1 MKEKKKILLKL
12 LCITLLLN
20 LQILQPAFSDE
31 DSWVVSD
38 IRISGLQRVSAGS
51 VFAEMPI
58 SVGDKVDIRTLQNI
72 AKTLFKTGQFDDIQI
87 GRDANILI
95 ISLVERPSIASINVE
110 GNKAIKTED
119 LLRGLE
125 GAGLSEGQVFKRSV
139 VSNLALEIH
148 RQYISQ
154 GRYGA
159 QVDVKTNPQPR
170 NRVELEIVIEEGEV
184 ATIEGINVVGN
195 KSFSDED
202 LLRDFELSTG
212 GWFSFLS
219 SDNKYSREKL
229 KGDLETLT
237 SYYKD
242 RGYVEFN
249 LSSSQV
255 SITPDKKSVYI
266 TLNIDEGKLYK
277 VDRINLTGDIP
288 VDADLLRSLV
298 LIKEGDIYSQF
309 LITETEELF
318 INILGNEGYSFAEVN
333 GVPDINEETGNV
345 DLTFYVDPQQR
356 TYVRRI
362 IFKGNKRTHDVVLRR
377 EMRQMEGAW
386 ASNALIENSK
396 LRLERLG
403 FFKEV
408 ESESIPVAGIKDQ
421 VDVEFSVE
429 EEVSGSI
436 GGSFGYSSWG
446 LMLGVNYS
454 ENNAFGTGKR
464 VGLGINDSSWRKSY
478 YFDYGD
484 PYFTIDGVSRGYSVF
499 YNESDYGQYNIASY
513 TSDSYGTGIQ
523 FGLPISDIERI
534 GLNLRYENT
543 SIDVGA
549 MSASQILSFT
559 SSEGTDFEAFKTQLV
574 WSRITLNRGIF
585 PTSGQSQS
593 FALELAIPGSS
604 ITYGRATYRHRYYRP
619 IFGGRFILG
628 LRGEIGVLEAYGDTN
643 VPPFYEHFY
652 SGGITSVRGFK
663 ANTLGPRATQSEFIL
678 DAEGNTVLDESGQA
692 IFNPYYG
699 YSRNDE
705 RSIGGA
711 YLIEGGFDFIFRLPF
726 LEDQRSVRTSFF
738 IDTGNV
744 FAQDCGKGGSNENCS
759 ELDVGE
765 LRYSYGL
772 GVTWITQLG
781 PMSLA
786 LATVGNEGP
795 LDRTEGFQFEIGTQ
809 F

>member
-1 MKEKKKILLKL
+1 MSRNYFCIRHL
-12 LCITLLLN
+12 LCCFL
-20 LQILQPAFSDE
+20 ILFFSGEIIKGEDE
-31 DSWVVSD
+31 SWYVSD

-58 SVGDKVDIRTLQNI
+58 SVGDRVSDFELQI
-72 AKTLFKTGQFDDIQI
+72 MAKSLFKTCQFDDIQI
-87 GRDANILI
+87 GKDGNILI
-95 ISLVERPSIASINVE
+95 ISLVERPSISSIEIE
-110 GNKAIKTED
+110 GNKALKTED
-119 LLRGLE
+119 LMKGLK
-125 GAGLSEGQVFKRSV
+125 GAGLSEGQVYKRSV
-139 VSNLALEIH
+139 ISGLALEIQ

-159 QVDVKTNPQPR
+159 LVDVKTDSKPR
-170 NRVELEIVIEEGEV
+170 NRVSLNITIEEGEV
-184 ATIEGINVVGN
+184 ATIEGINIVGN
-195 KSFSDED
+195 TTFTDDEI
-202 LLRDFELSTG
+202 LRDFELSPG

-219 SDNKYSREKL
+219 SDDKYSREKL
-229 KGDLETLT
+229 KGDIETLT
-237 SYYKD
+237 SFYKD
-242 RGYVEFN
+242 RGYVEFD
-249 LSSSQV
+249 LVSSQV
-255 SITPDKKSVYI
+255 TITPDKQSVFI
-266 TLNIDEGKLYK
+266 TLNIKEGLAYE
-277 VDRINLTGDIP
+277 VDDISLTGDIP
-288 VDADLLRSLV
+288 IDEELLRSLV
-298 LIKEGDIYSQF
+298 LIKEGDIFSQF
-309 LITETEELF
+309 LITETEEIF
-318 INILGNEGYSFAEVN
+318 TNILGNEGFSFAEVN
-333 GVPDINEETGNV
+333 GVSDVNPETGKV

-356 TYVRRI
+356 TYIRRI
-362 IFKGNKRTHDVVLRR
+362 VFKGNKRTHDVVLRR
-377 EMRQMEGAW
+377 EMRQMEGSW

-408 ESESIPVAGIKDQ
+408 DYETLPVAGLNDQ
-421 VDVEFSVE
+421 VDVEFTVE

-446 LMLGVNYS
+446 LMLGLNYS

-464 VGLGINDSSWRKSY
+464 VGIGINDSTWRKSY
-478 YFDYGD
+478 YFDYGE
-484 PYFTIDGVSRGYSVF
+484 PYFTVDGISRGYSIF

-513 TSDSYGTGIQ
+513 TSDAYGGGIQ

-559 SSEGTDFEAFKTQLV
+559 SSEGTEFEALKTQIV

-585 PTSGQSQS
+585 PTAGQSQS
-593 FALELAIPGSS
+593 LAFEIAVPGSS

-619 IFGGRFILG
+619 IFGGKFILG
-628 LRGEIGVLEAYGDTN
+628 LRGEIGVLEAYGDTK

-652 SGGITSVRGFK
+652 SGGITSVRGFR
-663 ANTLGPRATQSEFIL
+663 ANTLGPRAIQSEFLL
-678 DAEGNTVLDESGQA
+678 DAQGNNVLDENGQP
-692 IFNPYYG
+692 IYNPYYG
-699 YSRNDE
+699 LGRDDE

-744 FAQDCGKGGSNENCS
+744 FSQDCGDKEKNINCS
-759 ELDVGE
+759 ELDLGE

>member
-1 MKEKKKILLKL
+1 MIKISSLTKPIFFIILCLSLFGEVLK
-12 LCITLLLN
+12 T
-20 LQILQPAFSDE
+20 D

-58 SVGDKVDIRTLQNI
+58 AIGDTVDTYSLQTV
-72 AKTLFKTGQFDDIQI
+72 AKTIFKTGQFDDIQI
-87 GRDANILI
+87 GRDGNILI
-95 ISLVERPSIASINVE
+95 ISLVERPSISAIDID
-110 GNKAIKTED
+110 GNKALKTED
-119 LLRGLE
+119 LMKGLK

-139 VSNLALEIH
+139 LSGLALEIQ

-159 QVDVKTNPQPR
+159 LVDVKANPKPR
-170 NRVELEIVIEEGEV
+170 NRVELDIEIEEGEV

-195 KSFSDED
+195 TTFTDDE
-202 LLRDFELSTG
+202 LLRDFELSVG

-229 KGDLETLT
+229 KGDIETLT
-237 SYYKD
+237 SHYKD
-242 RGYVEFN
+242 RGYVEFV

-266 TLNIDEGKLYK
+266 TLNIDEGLPYK
-277 VDRINLTGDIP
+277 IDKISLTGDLPI
-288 VDADLLRSLV
+288 DAEILRPLV
-298 LIKEGDIYSQF
+298 LFKEGDTYSQF
-309 LITETEELF
+309 LITETEEIF
-318 INILGNEGYSFAEVN
+318 TNILGNEGYSFAEVK
-333 GVPDINEETGNV
+333 GVPDLNEETGGV
-345 DLTFYVDPQQR
+345 ELTFYIDPQQR

-377 EMRQMEGAW
+377 EMRQMEGSW
-386 ASNALIENSK
+386 ASNLLIENSK

-408 ESESIPVAGIKDQ
+408 ESETVPVAGVNDQ
-421 VDVEFSVE
+421 IDVEFTVE

-446 LMLGVNYS
+446 LMLGLNYS

-464 VGLGINDSSWRKSY
+464 VNLGINDSNWRKSY

-484 PYFTIDGVSRGYSVF
+484 PYYNIDGVSRGYSIF
-499 YNESDYGQYNIASY
+499 FNESDYGQYNIAAY
-513 TSDSYGTGIQ
+513 TSDSYGTGVQ

-534 GLNLRYENT
+534 GLNLRYEST
-543 SIDVGA
+543 SLDVGS

-559 SSEGTDFEAFKTQLV
+559 SSEGTEFEALKSQII
-574 WSRITLNRGIF
+574 WSRVTLNRGIF
-585 PTSGQSQS
+585 PTAGTSQS
-593 FALELAIPGSS
+593 VGFELAVPGSS
-604 ITYGRATYRHRYYRP
+604 ITYARATYRTRYYRP
-619 IFGGRFILG
+619 IFGGKFIIG
-628 LRGEIGVLEAYGDTN
+628 LRGEIGALEPYGDTK
-643 VPPFYEHFY
+643 VAPFYEHFY

-678 DAEGNTVLDESGQA
+678 DAEGNPVLDESGQQ
-692 IFNPYYG
+692 IYNPYFG
-699 YSRNDE
+699 YSRNDD

-711 YLIEGGFDFIFRLPF
+711 YLLEGGFDFIFRLPF

-744 FAQDCGKGGSNENCS
+744 FAQDCGEVDNINCS
-759 ELDVGE
+759 EFDLGQ

-772 GVTWITQLG
+772 GITWITQLG

>member
-1 MKEKKKILLKL
+1 MFRNKSFLSYFFSLFFL
-12 LCITLLLN
+12 VNLN
-20 LQILQPAFSDE
+20 IQSLYSEEEA
-31 DSWVVSD
+31 WVVSD
-38 IRISGLQRVSAGS
+38 IRLSGLQRVSAGS

-58 SVGDKVDIRTLQNI
+58 TIGDEIDVYDLQI
-72 AKTLFKTGQFDDIQI
+72 VAKTLFKTGQFDDVQI
-87 GRDANILI
+87 GRDGNILI
-95 ISLVERPSIASINVE
+95 VSLVERPSISSIEIE
-110 GNKAIKTED
+110 GNKALKTED
-119 LLRGLE
+119 LMKGLE

-139 VSNLALEIH
+139 VSGLALEIQ

-159 QVDVKTNPQPR
+159 LVDVKTESKPR
-170 NRVELEIVIEEGEV
+170 NRVALEISVEEGEV

-195 KSFSDED
+195 KAFSDEE

-212 GWFSFLS
+212 GWFSFLN

-229 KGDLETLT
+229 KGDIESLT

-255 SITPDKKSVYI
+255 TITPDKKSVFI
-266 TLNIDEGKLYK
+266 TLNIKEGEPFK
-277 VDRINLTGDIP
+277 VEKISLTGDIP
-288 VDADLLRSLV
+288 LDEELLISLV
-298 LIKEGDIYSQF
+298 LIREGDTYSQF

-318 INILGNEGYSFAEVN
+318 TKILGNEGYSFAEVD
-333 GVPDINEETGNV
+333 GVPDVNRETGKV
-345 DLTFYVDPQQR
+345 DLTFYIDPQQR

-362 IFKGNKRTHDVVLRR
+362 NFKGNRRTHDVVLRR

-386 ASNALIENSK
+386 ASNVLIENSK

-408 ESESIPVAGIKDQ
+408 ESETIPVPGVNDQ
-421 VDVEFSVE
+421 IDVDFTVE

-446 LMLGVNYS
+446 LMLGLNYS

-464 VGLGINDSSWRKSY
+464 VSIGINDSTWRKSY

-484 PYFTIDGVSRGYSVF
+484 PYYSIDGVSRGYNFS

-513 TSDSYGTGIQ
+513 TSDAYGGGIQ

-543 SIDVGA
+543 SIDVGT
-549 MSASQILSFT
+549 MSASQILDFT
-559 SSEGTDFEAFKTQLV
+559 SSEGTEFDAFKTQVV
-574 WSRITLNRGIF
+574 WSKVTLNRGIF
-585 PTSGQSQS
+585 PTAGQSQS
-593 FALELAIPGSS
+593 FAFELAVPGSS
-604 ITYGRATYRHRYYRP
+604 ITYGRATYRQRYYRP
-619 IFGGRFILG
+619 IFSGKFILG

-652 SGGITSVRGFK
+652 AGGITSVRGFR
-663 ANTLGPRATQSEFIL
+663 ANTLGPRATQSEYIL
-678 DAEGNTVLDESGQA
+678 DADGNPVLDDNGQMML
-692 IFNPYYG
+692 NPYYG
-699 YSRNDE
+699 YGRNDE

-711 YLIEGGFDFIFRLPF
+711 YLVEGGFDFIFRLPF

-738 IDTGNV
+738 IDAGNV
-744 FAQDCGKGGSNENCS
+744 FAQDCGDEEININCS
-759 ELDVGE
+759 ELDLKE
-765 LRYSYGL
+765 LRYSFGL

-786 LATVGNEGP
+786 IATVGNQGP

>member
-1 MKEKKKILLKL
+1 MFRNKSFLSYF
-12 LCITLLLN
+12 
-20 LQILQPAFSDE
+20 FSLFFLVNINIQSLYSE
-31 DSWVVSD
+31 EEAWVVSD
-38 IRISGLQRVSAGS
+38 IRLSGLQRVSAGS

-58 SVGDKVDIRTLQNI
+58 TIGDEIDVYDLQI
-72 AKTLFKTGQFDDIQI
+72 VAKTLFKTGQFDDVQI
-87 GRDANILI
+87 GRDGNILI
-95 ISLVERPSIASINVE
+95 ISLVERPSISSIE
-110 GNKAIKTED
+110 IDGNKALKTED
-119 LLRGLE
+119 LMKGLE

-139 VSNLALEIH
+139 LSGLALEIQ

-159 QVDVKTNPQPR
+159 LVDVKTESKPR
-170 NRVELEIVIEEGEV
+170 NRVALEISVEEGEV

-195 KSFSDED
+195 KAFSDEE

-212 GWFSFLS
+212 GWFSFLN

-229 KGDLETLT
+229 KGDIESLT

-255 SITPDKKSVYI
+255 TITPDKKSVFI
-266 TLNIDEGKLYK
+266 TLNIKEGEPFK
-277 VDRINLTGDIP
+277 VEKISLTGDIP
-288 VDADLLRSLV
+288 LDEELLISLV
-298 LIKEGDIYSQF
+298 LIREGDTYSQF

-318 INILGNEGYSFAEVN
+318 TKILGNEGYSFAEVN
-333 GVPDINEETGNV
+333 GVPDVNRETGKV
-345 DLTFYVDPQQR
+345 DLTFYIDPQQR

-362 IFKGNKRTHDVVLRR
+362 NFKGNRRTHDVVLRR

-386 ASNALIENSK
+386 ASNVLIENSK

-408 ESESIPVAGIKDQ
+408 ESETIPVPGINDQ
-421 VDVEFSVE
+421 IDVDFTVE

-446 LMLGVNYS
+446 LMLGLNYS

-464 VGLGINDSSWRKSY
+464 VSIGINDSTWRKSY

-484 PYFTIDGVSRGYSVF
+484 PYYSIDGVSRGYNFS

-513 TSDSYGTGIQ
+513 TSDAYGGGIQ

-543 SIDVGA
+543 SIDVGTV
-549 MSASQILSFT
+549 SASQILDFT
-559 SSEGTDFEAFKTQLV
+559 SSEGTEFEAFKTQVV
-574 WSRITLNRGIF
+574 WSRVTLNRGIF
-585 PTSGQSQS
+585 PTAGQSQS
-593 FALELAIPGSS
+593 FAFELAVPGSS
-604 ITYGRATYRHRYYRP
+604 ITYGRATYRQRYYRP
-619 IFGGRFILG
+619 IFSGKFILG

-652 SGGITSVRGFK
+652 AGGITSVRGFR
-663 ANTLGPRATQSEFIL
+663 ANTLGPRATQSEYIL
-678 DAEGNTVLDESGQA
+678 DADGTPVLDDNGQM
-692 IFNPYYG
+692 ILNPYYG
-699 YSRNDE
+699 YGRNDE

-711 YLIEGGFDFIFRLPF
+711 YLVEGGFDFIFRLPF

-738 IDTGNV
+738 IDAGNV
-744 FAQDCGKGGSNENCS
+744 FAQDCGDEEININCS
-759 ELDVGE
+759 ELDLKE
-765 LRYSYGL
+765 LRYSFGL

-786 LATVGNEGP
+786 IATVGNQGP

>member
-1 MKEKKKILLKL
+1 MIKSKFFTNPIS
-12 LCITLLLN
+12 LLLLIFFISIESAMCEEN
-20 LQILQPAFSDE
+20 P
-31 DSWVVSD
+31 WVVSD
-38 IRISGLQRVSAGS
+38 IRLSGLQRVSAGS

-58 SVGDKVDIRTLQNI
+58 AVGDSVDTYDLQII

-87 GRDANILI
+87 GRDGNILI
-95 ISLVERPSIASINVE
+95 ISLVERPSIASIEIV
-110 GNKAIKTED
+110 GNKALKTED
-119 LLRGLE
+119 LMEGLK

-139 VSNLALEIH
+139 LSSLAIEIQ

-159 QVDVKTNPQPR
+159 LVDVKTNTKPR
-170 NRVELEIVIEEGEV
+170 NRVDLEIEIEEGEV
-184 ATIEGINVVGN
+184 ATIEGINLVGN
-195 KSFSDED
+195 KIFNDEI
-202 LLRDFELSTG
+202 LLKDFELSTG

-229 KGDLETLT
+229 KGDIETLT

-249 LSSSQV
+249 LSNSLV
-255 SITPDKKSVYI
+255 SITPDKKAGFI
-266 TLNIDEGKLYK
+266 TLSINEGVPYEVEK
-277 VDRINLTGDIP
+277 ISLTGDIP
-288 VDADLLRSLV
+288 VDEELLRSLI
-298 LIKEGDIYSQF
+298 LIQEGDIYSQF

-318 INILGNEGYSFAEVN
+318 TNILGNEGYSFAEVK
-333 GVPDINEETGNV
+333 GVPDINSETGKV
-345 DLTFYVDPQQR
+345 DLTFYFDPQQR
-356 TYVRRI
+356 TYVKRI
-362 IFKGNKRTHDVVLRR
+362 IFKGNNRTHDVVLRR
-377 EMRQMEGAW
+377 ELRQMEGAW

-408 ESESIPVAGIKDQ
+408 ESETVPLAGVSDQ
-421 VDVEFSVE
+421 INLEFTVE

-446 LMLGVNYS
+446 LMLGLNYS

-464 VGLGINDSSWRKSY
+464 VGIGINDSAWRKSY

-484 PYFTIDGVSRGYSVF
+484 PYYTIDGVSRGYSLF

-513 TSDSYGTGIQ
+513 TSDSYGAGIQ

-534 GLNLRYENT
+534 GLNLRYEST

-549 MSASQILSFT
+549 MSAAQVLSFT
-559 SSEGTDFEAFKTQLV
+559 SSEGTEFEALKSQVV
-574 WSRITLNRGIF
+574 WSRVTLNRGIF
-585 PTSGQSQS
+585 PTAGQSQS
-593 FALELAIPGSS
+593 FAIELAIPGSS

-628 LRGEIGVLEAYGDTN
+628 LRGEIGALEAYGDTK
-643 VPPFYEHFY
+643 VPPFFEHFY
-652 SGGITSVRGFK
+652 SGGITSVRGFR
-663 ANTLGPRATQSEFIL
+663 ANTLGPRATQSEYIL
-678 DAEGNTVLDESGQA
+678 DAEGNPMLDSEGQLV
-692 IFNPYYG
+692 FNPYYG
-699 YSRNDE
+699 FGRDDE
-705 RSIGGA
+705 RSIGGV
-711 YLIEGGFDFIFRLPF
+711 YLIEGGFDFIFSLPF

-744 FAQDCGKGGSNENCS
+744 FAQDCGSVGSNNNCS
-759 ELDVGE
+759 ELDVKE

-786 LATVGNEGP
+786 LATTGNEGP
-795 LDRTEGFQFEIGTQ
+795 YDRTEGFQFEIGTQ

>member
-1 MKEKKKILLKL
+1 MFRNKSLLSYF
-12 LCITLLLN
+12 
-20 LQILQPAFSDE
+20 FSLFFLVNINIQSLYGAE
-31 DSWVVSD
+31 EAWVVSD
-38 IRISGLQRVSAGS
+38 IRLSGLQRVSAGS

-58 SVGDKVDIRTLQNI
+58 TIGDAIDVYDLQI
-72 AKTLFKTGQFDDIQI
+72 VAKTLFKTGQFDDVQI
-87 GRDANILI
+87 GRDGNILI
-95 ISLVERPSIASINVE
+95 ISLVERPSISSIEIE
-110 GNKAIKTED
+110 GNKALKTED
-119 LLRGLE
+119 LMKGLE

-139 VSNLALEIH
+139 VSGLALEIQ

-159 QVDVKTNPQPR
+159 LVDVKTESKPR
-170 NRVELEIVIEEGEV
+170 NRVDLEISIEEGEV

-195 KSFSDED
+195 KAFSDEE

-212 GWFSFLS
+212 GWFSFLN

-229 KGDLETLT
+229 KGDIESLT
-237 SYYKD
+237 SYYQD

-255 SITPDKKSVYI
+255 TITPDKKSVFI
-266 TLNIDEGKLYK
+266 TLNIKEGEPFK
-277 VDRINLTGDIP
+277 VEKISLTGDIP
-288 VDADLLRSLV
+288 LDEELLSSLV
-298 LIKEGDIYSQF
+298 LIREGDTYSQF

-318 INILGNEGYSFAEVN
+318 TKILGNEGYSFAEVN
-333 GVPDINEETGNV
+333 GVPDVNRETGKV
-345 DLTFYVDPQQR
+345 DLTFYIDPQQR

-362 IFKGNKRTHDVVLRR
+362 NFKGNKRTHDVVLRR

-408 ESESIPVAGIKDQ
+408 ESETIPVPGVNDQ
-421 VDVEFSVE
+421 IDVDFTVE

-446 LMLGVNYS
+446 LMLGLNYS

-464 VGLGINDSSWRKSY
+464 VSVGINDSTWRKSY

-484 PYFTIDGVSRGYSVF
+484 PYYSIDGVSRGYNFS

-513 TSDSYGTGIQ
+513 TSDAYGGGIQ

-543 SIDVGA
+543 SIDVGT
-549 MSASQILSFT
+549 MSASQILDFT
-559 SSEGTDFEAFKTQLV
+559 SSEGTEFEAFKTQVV
-574 WSRITLNRGIF
+574 WSRVTLNRGIF
-585 PTSGQSQS
+585 PTAGQSQS
-593 FALELAIPGSS
+593 FAFELAVPGSS
-604 ITYGRATYRHRYYRP
+604 ITYGRATYRQRYYRP
-619 IFGGRFILG
+619 IFSGKFILG

-652 SGGITSVRGFK
+652 AGGITSVRGFR
-663 ANTLGPRATQSEFIL
+663 ANTLGPRATQSEYIL
-678 DAEGNTVLDESGQA
+678 DADGNPVLDDNGQMML
-692 IFNPYYG
+692 NPYYG
-699 YSRNDE
+699 YGRNDE

-711 YLIEGGFDFIFRLPF
+711 YLVEGGFDFIFRLPF

-738 IDTGNV
+738 IDAGNV
-744 FAQDCGKGGSNENCS
+744 FAQDCGDEEININCS
-759 ELDVGE
+759 ELDFKE
-765 LRYSYGL
+765 LRYSFGL

-786 LATVGNEGP
+786 IATVGNQGP

>member
-1 MKEKKKILLKL
+1 MI
-12 LCITLLLN
+12 
-20 LQILQPAFSDE
+20 
-31 DSWVVSD
+31 V
-38 IRISGLQRVSAGS
+38 
-51 VFAEMPI
+51 
-58 SVGDKVDIRTLQNI
+58 
-72 AKTLFKTGQFDDIQI
+72 
-87 GRDANILI
+87 
-95 ISLVERPSIASINVE
+95 SLVERPSISSIEIE
-110 GNKAIKTED
+110 GNKALKTED
-119 LLRGLE
+119 LMKGLE

-139 VSNLALEIH
+139 VSGLALEIQ

-159 QVDVKTNPQPR
+159 LVDVKTESKPR
-170 NRVELEIVIEEGEV
+170 NRIALEISIEEGEV

-195 KSFSDED
+195 KAFSDEE

-212 GWFSFLS
+212 GWFSFLN

-229 KGDLETLT
+229 KGDIESLT
-237 SYYKD
+237 SYYQD

-255 SITPDKKSVYI
+255 TITPDKKSVFI
-266 TLNIDEGKLYK
+266 TLNIKEGEPFK
-277 VDRINLTGDIP
+277 VEKISLTGDIP
-288 VDADLLRSLV
+288 LDEELLSSLV
-298 LIKEGDIYSQF
+298 LIREGDTYSQF

-318 INILGNEGYSFAEVN
+318 TKILGNEGYSFAEVN
-333 GVPDINEETGNV
+333 GVPDVNRETGKV
-345 DLTFYVDPQQR
+345 DLTFYIDPQQR

-362 IFKGNKRTHDVVLRR
+362 NFKGNKRTHDVVLRR

-408 ESESIPVAGIKDQ
+408 ESETIPVPGVNDQ
-421 VDVEFSVE
+421 IDVDFTVE

-446 LMLGVNYS
+446 LMLGLNYS

-464 VGLGINDSSWRKSY
+464 VSVGINDSTWRKSY

-484 PYFTIDGVSRGYSVF
+484 PYYSIDGVSRGYNFS

-513 TSDSYGTGIQ
+513 TSDAYGGGIQ

-543 SIDVGA
+543 SIDVGT
-549 MSASQILSFT
+549 MSASQILDFT
-559 SSEGTDFEAFKTQLV
+559 SSEGTEFEAFKTQVV
-574 WSRITLNRGIF
+574 WSRVTLNRGIF
-585 PTSGQSQS
+585 PTAGQSQS
-593 FALELAIPGSS
+593 FAFELAVPGSS
-604 ITYGRATYRHRYYRP
+604 ITYGRATYRQRYYRP
-619 IFGGRFILG
+619 IFNGKFILG

-652 SGGITSVRGFK
+652 AGGITSVRGFR
-663 ANTLGPRATQSEFIL
+663 ANTLGPRATQSEYIL
-678 DAEGNTVLDESGQA
+678 DADGNPVLDDNGQM
-692 IFNPYYG
+692 ILNPYYG
-699 YSRNDE
+699 YGRNDE

-711 YLIEGGFDFIFRLPF
+711 YLVEGGFDFIFRLPF

-738 IDTGNV
+738 IDAGNV
-744 FAQDCGKGGSNENCS
+744 FAQDCGDEEININCS
-759 ELDVGE
+759 ELDLKE
-765 LRYSYGL
+765 LRYSFGL

-786 LATVGNEGP
+786 IATVGNQGP

>member
-1 MKEKKKILLKL
+1 MFRNKSLLSYFCSLFILVIINIQSLYS
-12 LCITLLLN
+12 
-20 LQILQPAFSDE
+20 AE
-31 DSWVVSD
+31 ESWVVND
-38 IRISGLQRVSAGS
+38 IRLSGLQRVSAGS

-58 SVGDKVDIRTLQNI
+58 TIGDDIDVYDLQI
-72 AKTLFKTGQFDDIQI
+72 VAKTLFKTGQFDDVQI
-87 GRDANILI
+87 GRDGNILI
-95 ISLVERPSIASINVE
+95 VSLVERPSISSIEIE
-110 GNKAIKTED
+110 GNKALKTED
-119 LLRGLE
+119 LMKGLE
-125 GAGLSEGQVFKRSV
+125 GAGLSQGQVFKRSV
-139 VSNLALEIH
+139 VSGLALEIQ

-159 QVDVKTNPQPR
+159 LVDVKTESKPR
-170 NRVELEIVIEEGEV
+170 NRVDLEISIEEGEV

-195 KSFSDED
+195 KTFSDEE

-212 GWFSFLS
+212 GWFSFLN

-229 KGDLETLT
+229 KGDIESLT

-255 SITPDKKSVYI
+255 TITPDKKSVFI
-266 TLNIDEGKLYK
+266 TLNIKEGEPFKIEK
-277 VDRINLTGDIP
+277 ISLTGDIP
-288 VDADLLRSLV
+288 LDEELLTSLV
-298 LIKEGDIYSQF
+298 LIREGDTYSQF

-318 INILGNEGYSFAEVN
+318 TKILGNEGYSFAEVN
-333 GVPDINEETGNV
+333 GVPDVNRETGKV
-345 DLTFYVDPQQR
+345 DLTFYIDPQQR

-362 IFKGNKRTHDVVLRR
+362 NFKGNKRTHDVVLRR

-408 ESESIPVAGIKDQ
+408 ESETIPVPGVNDQ
-421 VDVEFSVE
+421 IDVDFTIE

-446 LMLGVNYS
+446 LMLGLNYS

-464 VGLGINDSSWRKSY
+464 VSVGINDSTWRKSY

-484 PYFTIDGVSRGYSVF
+484 PYYSIDGVSRGYNFS

-513 TSDSYGTGIQ
+513 TSDAYGGGIQ

-543 SIDVGA
+543 SIDVGT
-549 MSASQILSFT
+549 MSASQILDFT
-559 SSEGTDFEAFKTQLV
+559 SSEGTEFEAFKTQVV
-574 WSRITLNRGIF
+574 WSRVTLNRGIF
-585 PTSGQSQS
+585 PTAGQSQS
-593 FALELAIPGSS
+593 FAFELAVPGSS
-604 ITYGRATYRHRYYRP
+604 ITYGRATYRQRYYRP
-619 IFGGRFILG
+619 IFSGKFILG

-652 SGGITSVRGFK
+652 AGGITSVRGFR
-663 ANTLGPRATQSEFIL
+663 ANTLGPRATQSEYIL
-678 DAEGNTVLDESGQA
+678 DADGNPVLDDNGQM
-692 IFNPYYG
+692 ILNPYYG
-699 YSRNDE
+699 YGRNDE

-711 YLIEGGFDFIFRLPF
+711 YLVEGGFDFIFRLPF

-738 IDTGNV
+738 IDAGNV
-744 FAQDCGKGGSNENCS
+744 FAQDCGDKEININCS
-759 ELDVGE
+759 ELDLKE
-765 LRYSYGL
+765 LRYSFGL

-786 LATVGNEGP
+786 IATVGNQGP

>member
-1 MKEKKKILLKL
+1 MFRSKVLTSCLFL
-12 LCITLLLN
+12 SLLLV
-20 LQILQPAFSDE
+20 ISFERVYSE
-31 DSWVVSD
+31 VDSWVISD

-58 SVGDKVDIRTLQNI
+58 SVGDKVDTFDLQNV
-72 AKTLFKTGQFDDIQI
+72 AKSLFKTGQFDDIEI
-87 GRDANILI
+87 GRDGNILI
-95 ISLVERPSIASINVE
+95 IVLAERPSISSIEIE
-110 GNKAIKTED
+110 GNKALKTED
-119 LLRGLE
+119 LLKGLK

-139 VSNLALEIH
+139 LSGLALEIQ

-159 QVDVKTNPQPR
+159 LVDVKTSPKPR
-170 NRVELEIVIEEGEV
+170 NRVALDIEIEEGEV
-184 ATIEGINVVGN
+184 ATIESINVVGN
-195 KSFSDED
+195 KTFIDEEI
-202 LLRDFELSTG
+202 LRDFELSTG

-237 SYYKD
+237 SFYKD

-249 LSSSQV
+249 LESSLVTIS
-255 SITPDKKSVYI
+255 SDKKSVFI
-266 TLNIDEGKLYK
+266 TLNIIEGHPYEVNEISL
-277 VDRINLTGDIP
+277 IGDIP
-288 VDADLLRSLV
+288 VDEELLRSLI
-298 LIKEGDIYSQF
+298 LIKEGDVYSQF

-318 INILGNEGYSFAEVN
+318 TNILGNEGYSFAEVK
-333 GVPDINEETGNV
+333 GVPDINPRTGKV
-345 DLTFYVDPQQR
+345 DLTFYVDPQLR

-362 IFKGNKRTHDVVLRR
+362 VFKGNKRTHDVVLRR

-408 ESESIPVAGIKDQ
+408 ESETIPVAGVNDQ

-446 LMLGVNYS
+446 LMLGLNYS

-464 VGLGINDSSWRKSY
+464 VGIGINDSTWRKSY

-484 PYFTIDGVSRGYSVF
+484 PYFSIDGVSRGYSVF

-513 TSDSYGTGIQ
+513 TSDSYGSGIQ
-523 FGLPISDIERI
+523 FGLPISDIERM
-534 GLNLRYENT
+534 GVNLRYENT

-549 MSASQILSFT
+549 MSASQIVSFT
-559 SSEGTDFEAFKTQLV
+559 SSEGTSFEAFKTQAV

-585 PTSGQSQS
+585 PTAGHSQS
-593 FALELAIPGSS
+593 FSIELAVPGSS
-604 ITYGRATYRHRYYRP
+604 ITYARAVYRNRYYKP
-619 IFGGRFILG
+619 IFGGKFILG
-628 LRGEIGVLEAYGDTN
+628 LRGEIGALEAYGDTK

-652 SGGITSVRGFK
+652 AGGITSVRGFK
-663 ANTLGPRATQSEFIL
+663 ANTLGPRATQSEYIL
-678 DAEGNTVLDESGQA
+678 DADGNQVLDESGQA
-692 IFNPYYG
+692 IFNPYFGYG
-699 YSRNDE
+699 RDDE

-711 YLIEGGFDFIFRLPF
+711 YLVEGGFDLIFRLPF

-744 FAQDCGKGGSNENCS
+744 FAQDCGNEESNINCS
-759 ELDVGE
+759 ELDLSE

>member
-1 MKEKKKILLKL
+1 MIKIRSLTKPIVFVFLSVLFFGEALK
-12 LCITLLLN
+12 
-20 LQILQPAFSDE
+20 SD

-58 SVGDKVDIRTLQNI
+58 AIGDTVDTYSLQAT

-87 GRDANILI
+87 GRDGNILI
-95 ISLVERPSIASINVE
+95 ISLVERPSISAIE
-110 GNKAIKTED
+110 IDGNKALKTED
-119 LLRGLE
+119 LMKGLK

-139 VSNLALEIH
+139 LSGLGLEIQ

-159 QVDVKTNPQPR
+159 LVDVKANPKPR
-170 NRVELEIVIEEGEV
+170 NRVELEIDIEEGEV
-184 ATIEGINVVGN
+184 ATIEGINIVGN
-195 KSFSDED
+195 TTYTDNE
-202 LLRDFELSTG
+202 LLRDFELSVG

-229 KGDLETLT
+229 KGDIETLT

-242 RGYVEFN
+242 RGYVEFA

-255 SITPDKKSVYI
+255 SITSDKKSVYI
-266 TLNIDEGKLYK
+266 TLNIDEGLPYK
-277 VDRINLTGDIP
+277 IDKISLTGDLPIDEEILRP
-288 VDADLLRSLV
+288 LILLR
-298 LIKEGDIYSQF
+298 EGDTYSQF
-309 LITETEELF
+309 LITETEEIF
-318 INILGNEGYSFAEVN
+318 TNILGNEGYSFAEVK
-333 GVPDINEETGNV
+333 GVPDLNEETGGV
-345 DLTFYVDPQQR
+345 ELTFYIDPQQR

-362 IFKGNKRTHDVVLRR
+362 IFKGNQRTHDVVLRR
-377 EMRQMEGAW
+377 EMRQMEGSW
-386 ASNALIENSK
+386 ASNLLIENSK

-403 FFKEV
+403 FFKQV
-408 ESESIPVAGIKDQ
+408 ESETIPVPGVNDQ
-421 VDVEFSVE
+421 IDVEFTVE

-446 LMLGVNYS
+446 LMLGLNYS

-464 VGLGINDSSWRKSY
+464 VNIGINDSNWRKSY

-484 PYFTIDGVSRGYSVF
+484 PYYTIDGVSRGYSIF
-499 YNESDYGQYNIASY
+499 FNESDYGQYNIAAY
-513 TSDSYGTGIQ
+513 TSDSYGAGIQ

-534 GLNLRYENT
+534 GLNLRYEST
-543 SIDVGA
+543 SIDVGS

-559 SSEGTDFEAFKTQLV
+559 ASEGTQFEALKSQIV
-574 WSRITLNRGIF
+574 WSKVTLNRGIF
-585 PTSGQSQS
+585 PTAGTSQS
-593 FALELAIPGSS
+593 VGFELAVPGSS
-604 ITYGRATYRHRYYRP
+604 ITYARATYRTRYYRP
-619 IFGGRFILG
+619 IFGGKFILG
-628 LRGEIGVLEAYGDTN
+628 LRGEIGALEPYGDTQ
-643 VPPFYEHFY
+643 VAPFYEHFY

-678 DAEGNTVLDESGQA
+678 DGEGNPVLDESGQQ
-692 IFNPYYG
+692 IYNPYYG
-699 YSRNDE
+699 YSRNDD

-744 FAQDCGKGGSNENCS
+744 FAQDCGDAGNINCS
-759 ELDVGE
+759 EFDLGE

-772 GVTWITQLG
+772 GITWITQLG

>member
-1 MKEKKKILLKL
+1 MSRNYFCIRHL
-12 LCITLLLN
+12 LCCFL
-20 LQILQPAFSDE
+20 ILFFSGEIIKGEDE
-31 DSWVVSD
+31 SWYVSD

-58 SVGDKVDIRTLQNI
+58 SVGDRVSDFELQI
-72 AKTLFKTGQFDDIQI
+72 MAKSLFKTGQFDDIQI
-87 GRDANILI
+87 GKDGNILI
-95 ISLVERPSIASINVE
+95 ISLVERPSISSIEIE
-110 GNKAIKTED
+110 GNKALKTED
-119 LLRGLE
+119 LMKGLK
-125 GAGLSEGQVFKRSV
+125 GAGLSEGQVYKRSV
-139 VSNLALEIH
+139 ISGLALEIQ

-159 QVDVKTNPQPR
+159 LVDVKTDSKPR
-170 NRVELEIVIEEGEV
+170 NRVSLNITIEEGEV
-184 ATIEGINVVGN
+184 ATIEGINIVGN
-195 KSFSDED
+195 TTFTDDEI
-202 LLRDFELSTG
+202 LRDFELSPG

-219 SDNKYSREKL
+219 SDDKYSREKL
-229 KGDLETLT
+229 KGDIETLT
-237 SYYKD
+237 SFYKD
-242 RGYVEFN
+242 RGYVEFD
-249 LSSSQV
+249 LVSSQV
-255 SITPDKKSVYI
+255 TITPDKQSVFI
-266 TLNIDEGKLYK
+266 TLNIKEGLAYE
-277 VDRINLTGDIP
+277 VDDISLTGDIP
-288 VDADLLRSLV
+288 IDEELLRSLV
-298 LIKEGDIYSQF
+298 LIKEGDIFSQF
-309 LITETEELF
+309 LITETEEIF
-318 INILGNEGYSFAEVN
+318 TNILGNEGFSFAEVN
-333 GVPDINEETGNV
+333 GVSDVNPETGKV

-356 TYVRRI
+356 TYIRRI
-362 IFKGNKRTHDVVLRR
+362 VFKGNKRTHDVVLRR
-377 EMRQMEGAW
+377 EMRQMEGSW

-408 ESESIPVAGIKDQ
+408 DYETLPVAGLNDQ
-421 VDVEFSVE
+421 VDVEFTVE

-446 LMLGVNYS
+446 LMLGLNYS

-464 VGLGINDSSWRKSY
+464 VGIGINDSTWRKSY
-478 YFDYGD
+478 YFDYGE
-484 PYFTIDGVSRGYSVF
+484 PYFTVDGISRGYSIF

-513 TSDSYGTGIQ
+513 TSDAYGGGIQ

-559 SSEGTDFEAFKTQLV
+559 SSEGTEFEALKTQIV

-585 PTSGQSQS
+585 PTAGQSQS
-593 FALELAIPGSS
+593 LAFEIAVPGSS

-619 IFGGRFILG
+619 IFGGKFILG
-628 LRGEIGVLEAYGDTN
+628 LRGEIGVLEAYGDTK

-652 SGGITSVRGFK
+652 SGGITSVRGFR
-663 ANTLGPRATQSEFIL
+663 ANTLGPRAIQSEFLL
-678 DAEGNTVLDESGQA
+678 DAQGNNVLDENGQP
-692 IFNPYYG
+692 IYNPYYG
-699 YSRNDE
+699 LGRDDE

-744 FAQDCGKGGSNENCS
+744 FSQDCGDKEKNINCS
-759 ELDVGE
+759 ELDLGE

>member
-1 MKEKKKILLKL
+1 MFRNKSFLSYFFSLFFL
-12 LCITLLLN
+12 VNLN
-20 LQILQPAFSDE
+20 IQSLYSEEEA
-31 DSWVVSD
+31 WVVSD
-38 IRISGLQRVSAGS
+38 IRLSGLQRVSAGS

-58 SVGDKVDIRTLQNI
+58 TIGDEIDVYDLQI
-72 AKTLFKTGQFDDIQI
+72 VAKTLFKTGQFDDVQI
-87 GRDANILI
+87 GRDGNILI
-95 ISLVERPSIASINVE
+95 ISLVERPSISSIE
-110 GNKAIKTED
+110 IDGNKALKTED
-119 LLRGLE
+119 LMKGLE

-139 VSNLALEIH
+139 LSGLALEIQ

-159 QVDVKTNPQPR
+159 LVDVKTESKPR
-170 NRVELEIVIEEGEV
+170 NRVALEISVEEGEV

-195 KSFSDED
+195 KAFSDEE

-212 GWFSFLS
+212 GWFSFLN

-229 KGDLETLT
+229 KGDIESLT

-255 SITPDKKSVYI
+255 TITPDKKSVFI
-266 TLNIDEGKLYK
+266 TLNIKEGEPFK
-277 VDRINLTGDIP
+277 VEKISLTGDIP
-288 VDADLLRSLV
+288 LDEELLISLV
-298 LIKEGDIYSQF
+298 LIREGDTYSQF

-318 INILGNEGYSFAEVN
+318 TKILGNEGYSFAEVD
-333 GVPDINEETGNV
+333 GVPDVNRETGKV
-345 DLTFYVDPQQR
+345 DLTFYIDPQQR

-362 IFKGNKRTHDVVLRR
+362 NFKGNRRTHDVVLRR

-386 ASNALIENSK
+386 ASNVLIENSK

-408 ESESIPVAGIKDQ
+408 ESETIPVPGVNDQ
-421 VDVEFSVE
+421 IDVDFTVE

-446 LMLGVNYS
+446 LMLGLNYS

-464 VGLGINDSSWRKSY
+464 VSIGINDSTWRKSY

-484 PYFTIDGVSRGYSVF
+484 PYYSIDGVSRGYNFS

-513 TSDSYGTGIQ
+513 TSDAYGGGIQ

-543 SIDVGA
+543 SIDVGT
-549 MSASQILSFT
+549 MSASQILDFT
-559 SSEGTDFEAFKTQLV
+559 SSEGTEFDAFKTQVV
-574 WSRITLNRGIF
+574 WSKVTLNRGIF
-585 PTSGQSQS
+585 PTAGQSQS
-593 FALELAIPGSS
+593 FAFELAVPGSS
-604 ITYGRATYRHRYYRP
+604 ITYGRATYRQRYYRP
-619 IFGGRFILG
+619 IFSGKFILG

-652 SGGITSVRGFK
+652 AGGITSVRGFR
-663 ANTLGPRATQSEFIL
+663 ANTLGPRATQSEYIL
-678 DAEGNTVLDESGQA
+678 DADGTPVLDDNGQMML
-692 IFNPYYG
+692 NPYYG
-699 YSRNDE
+699 YGRNDE

-711 YLIEGGFDFIFRLPF
+711 YLVEGGFDFIFRLPF

-738 IDTGNV
+738 IDAGNV
-744 FAQDCGKGGSNENCS
+744 FAQDCGDEEININCS
-759 ELDVGE
+759 ELDLKE
-765 LRYSYGL
+765 LRYSFGL

-786 LATVGNEGP
+786 IATVGNQGP

>member
-1 MKEKKKILLKL
+1 MVKI
-12 LCITLLLN
+12 
-20 LQILQPAFSDE
+20 FSLIKPIFFALFVLVFLIEPIKSEE

-58 SVGDKVDIRTLQNI
+58 AIGDRVDTYVLQVV

-87 GRDANILI
+87 GKDGNILI
-95 ISLVERPSIASINVE
+95 ISLVERPSISAIE
-110 GNKAIKTED
+110 IDGNKALKTED
-119 LLRGLE
+119 LMKGLK

-139 VSNLALEIH
+139 LSGLALEIQ
-148 RQYISQ
+148 RQYTSQ

-159 QVDVKTNPQPR
+159 LVDVKANPKPR
-170 NRVELEIVIEEGEV
+170 NRVELEIEIEEGEV

-195 KSFSDED
+195 TTFTDDE
-202 LLRDFELSTG
+202 LLRDFELSVG
-212 GWFSFLS
+212 GWFSFLN
-219 SDNKYSREKL
+219 SDNKYSRESL

-242 RGYVEFN
+242 RGYVEFD

-266 TLNIDEGKLYK
+266 TLNVNEGLSYK
-277 VDRINLTGDIP
+277 VDKIYLTGDFP
-288 VDADLLRSLV
+288 VEEELLRPLI
-298 LIKEGDIYSQF
+298 LIKEGDTYSQF

-318 INILGNEGYSFAEVN
+318 TNILGNEGYSFAEVT
-333 GVPDINEETGNV
+333 GVPDLNEETGGV
-345 DLTFYVDPQQR
+345 ELTFYIDPQQR

-362 IFKGNKRTHDVVLRR
+362 IFKGNQRTHDVVLRR
-377 EMRQMEGAW
+377 EMRQMEGSW
-386 ASNALIENSK
+386 ASNLLIENSK

-408 ESESIPVAGIKDQ
+408 ESETLPVAGVNDQ
-421 VDVEFSVE
+421 IDVEFSVE

-446 LMLGVNYS
+446 LMLGLNYS
-454 ENNAFGTGKR
+454 ENNAFGTGTR
-464 VGLGINDSSWRKSY
+464 INLGINDSAWRKSY
-478 YFDYGD
+478 FFDYGD
-484 PYFTIDGVSRGYSVF
+484 PYYTMDGVSRGYSVF
-499 YNESDYGQYNIASY
+499 YNESDYGQYNIAAY
-513 TSDSYGTGIQ
+513 TSDSYGVGIQ

-543 SIDVGA
+543 SIDVGS

-559 SSEGTDFEAFKTQLV
+559 ASEGTSFEALKSQLI
-574 WSRITLNRGIF
+574 WSRITLNRGLF
-585 PTSGQSQS
+585 PTAGQSQS
-593 FALELAIPGSS
+593 VGFELTLPGSS
-604 ITYGRATYRHRYYRP
+604 ITYARATYRHRYYRP
-619 IFGGRFILG
+619 IFGGKFILG
-628 LRGEIGVLEAYGDTN
+628 LRGEIGVLEPFGDTK
-643 VPPFYEHFY
+643 VAPFYEHFY
-652 SGGITSVRGFK
+652 AGGITSVRGFK
-663 ANTLGPRATQSEFIL
+663 ANTLGPRATQSQYIL
-678 DAEGNTVLDESGQA
+678 DAEGNPVLDEFGQQ

-699 YSRNDE
+699 FNQNDD

-711 YLIEGGFDFIFRLPF
+711 YLVEGGFDLIFRLPF

-744 FAQDCGKGGSNENCS
+744 FAQDCGDDGNINCS
-759 ELDVGE
+759 EFDVGE

-786 LATVGNEGP
+786 LAATGNAGP

>member
-1 MKEKKKILLKL
+1 MSRNYFCIRHL
-12 LCITLLLN
+12 LCCFL
-20 LQILQPAFSDE
+20 ILFFSGEIIKGEDE
-31 DSWVVSD
+31 SWYVSD

-58 SVGDKVDIRTLQNI
+58 SVGDRVSDFELQI
-72 AKTLFKTGQFDDIQI
+72 MAKSLFKTGQFDDIQI
-87 GRDANILI
+87 GKDGNILI
-95 ISLVERPSIASINVE
+95 ISLVERPSISSIEIE
-110 GNKAIKTED
+110 GNKALKTED
-119 LLRGLE
+119 LMKGLK
-125 GAGLSEGQVFKRSV
+125 GAGLSEGQVYKRSV
-139 VSNLALEIH
+139 ISGLALEIQ

-159 QVDVKTNPQPR
+159 LVDVKTDSKPR
-170 NRVELEIVIEEGEV
+170 NRVSLNITIEEGEV
-184 ATIEGINVVGN
+184 ATIEGINIVGN
-195 KSFSDED
+195 TTFTDDEI
-202 LLRDFELSTG
+202 LRDFELSPG

-219 SDNKYSREKL
+219 SDDKYSREKL
-229 KGDLETLT
+229 KGDIETLT
-237 SYYKD
+237 SFYKD
-242 RGYVEFN
+242 RGYVEFD
-249 LSSSQV
+249 LVSSQV
-255 SITPDKKSVYI
+255 TITPDKQSVFI
-266 TLNIDEGKLYK
+266 TLNIKEGLAYE
-277 VDRINLTGDIP
+277 VDDISLTGDIP
-288 VDADLLRSLV
+288 IDEELLRSLV
-298 LIKEGDIYSQF
+298 LIKEGDIFSQF
-309 LITETEELF
+309 LITETEEIF
-318 INILGNEGYSFAEVN
+318 TNILGNEGFSFAEVN
-333 GVPDINEETGNV
+333 GVSDVNPETGKV

-356 TYVRRI
+356 TYIRRI
-362 IFKGNKRTHDVVLRR
+362 VFKGNKRTHDVVLRR
-377 EMRQMEGAW
+377 EMRQMEGSW

-408 ESESIPVAGIKDQ
+408 DYETLPVAGLNDQ
-421 VDVEFSVE
+421 VDVEFTVE

-446 LMLGVNYS
+446 LMLGLNYS

-464 VGLGINDSSWRKSY
+464 VGIGINDSAWRKSY
-478 YFDYGD
+478 YFDYGE
-484 PYFTIDGVSRGYSVF
+484 PYFTVDGISRGYSIF

-513 TSDSYGTGIQ
+513 TSDAYGGGIQ

-559 SSEGTDFEAFKTQLV
+559 SSEGTEFEALKTQVV

-585 PTSGQSQS
+585 PTAGQSQS
-593 FALELAIPGSS
+593 LAFEIAVPGSS

-619 IFGGRFILG
+619 IFGGKFILG
-628 LRGEIGVLEAYGDTN
+628 LRGEIGVLEAYGDTK

-652 SGGITSVRGFK
+652 SGGLTSVRGFR
-663 ANTLGPRATQSEFIL
+663 ANTLGPRAIQSEFLL
-678 DAEGNTVLDESGQA
+678 DAQGNNVLDENGQP
-692 IFNPYYG
+692 IYNPYYG
-699 YSRNDE
+699 LGRDDE

-744 FAQDCGKGGSNENCS
+744 FSQDCGDKEKNINCS
-759 ELDVGE
+759 ELDLGE

>member
-1 MKEKKKILLKL
+1 MFRNKSLLSYF
-12 LCITLLLN
+12 
-20 LQILQPAFSDE
+20 FSLFFLVNINIQSLYGAE
-31 DSWVVSD
+31 EAWVVSD
-38 IRISGLQRVSAGS
+38 IRLSGLQRVSAGS

-58 SVGDKVDIRTLQNI
+58 TIGDAIDVYDLQI
-72 AKTLFKTGQFDDIQI
+72 VAKTLFKTGQFDDVQI
-87 GRDANILI
+87 GRDGNILI
-95 ISLVERPSIASINVE
+95 ISLVERPSISSIEIE
-110 GNKAIKTED
+110 GNKALKTED
-119 LLRGLE
+119 LMKGLE

-139 VSNLALEIH
+139 VSGLALEIQ

-159 QVDVKTNPQPR
+159 LVDVKTESKPR
-170 NRVELEIVIEEGEV
+170 NRVALEISIEEGEV

-195 KSFSDED
+195 KAFSDEE

-212 GWFSFLS
+212 GWFSFLN

-229 KGDLETLT
+229 KGDIESLT
-237 SYYKD
+237 SYYQD

-255 SITPDKKSVYI
+255 TITPDKKSVFI
-266 TLNIDEGKLYK
+266 TLNIKEGEPFK
-277 VDRINLTGDIP
+277 VEKISLTGDIP
-288 VDADLLRSLV
+288 LDEELLSSLV
-298 LIKEGDIYSQF
+298 LIREGDTYSQF

-318 INILGNEGYSFAEVN
+318 TKILGNEGYSFAEVN
-333 GVPDINEETGNV
+333 GVPDVNRETGKV
-345 DLTFYVDPQQR
+345 DLTFYIDPQQR

-362 IFKGNKRTHDVVLRR
+362 NFKGNKRTHDVVLRR

-408 ESESIPVAGIKDQ
+408 ESETIPVPGVNDQ
-421 VDVEFSVE
+421 IDVDFTVE

-446 LMLGVNYS
+446 LMLGLNYS

-464 VGLGINDSSWRKSY
+464 VSVGINDSTWRKSY

-484 PYFTIDGVSRGYSVF
+484 PYYSIDGVSRGYNFS

-513 TSDSYGTGIQ
+513 TSDAYGGGIQ

-543 SIDVGA
+543 SIDVGT
-549 MSASQILSFT
+549 MSASQILDFT
-559 SSEGTDFEAFKTQLV
+559 SSEGTEFEAFKTQVV
-574 WSRITLNRGIF
+574 WSRVTLNRGIF
-585 PTSGQSQS
+585 PTAGQSQS
-593 FALELAIPGSS
+593 FAFELAVPGSS
-604 ITYGRATYRHRYYRP
+604 ITYGRATYRQRYYRP
-619 IFGGRFILG
+619 IFSGKFILG

-652 SGGITSVRGFK
+652 AGGITSVRGFR
-663 ANTLGPRATQSEFIL
+663 ANTLGPRATQSEYIL
-678 DAEGNTVLDESGQA
+678 DADGNPVLDDNGQMML
-692 IFNPYYG
+692 NPYYG
-699 YSRNDE
+699 YGRNDE

-711 YLIEGGFDFIFRLPF
+711 YLVEGGFDFIFRLPF

-738 IDTGNV
+738 IDAGNV
-744 FAQDCGKGGSNENCS
+744 FAQDCGDEEININCS
-759 ELDVGE
+759 ELDFKE
-765 LRYSYGL
+765 LRYSFGL

-786 LATVGNEGP
+786 IATVGNQGP

>member
-1 MKEKKKILLKL
+1 MFRNKCSFYPLLFLFLLVNVNIHPLHSKED
-12 LCITLLLN
+12 T
-20 LQILQPAFSDE
+20 
-31 DSWVVSD
+31 WVVSD
-38 IRISGLQRVSAGS
+38 IRLSGLQRVSAGS

-58 SVGDKVDIRTLQNI
+58 AVGDEIGTFDLQI
-72 AKTLFKTGQFDDIQI
+72 VAKTLFKTGQFDDVQI
-87 GRDANILI
+87 GRDGNILI
-95 ISLVERPSIASINVE
+95 ISLVERPSISSIEIE
-110 GNKAIKTED
+110 GNKALKTED
-119 LLRGLE
+119 LMKGLE

-139 VSNLALEIH
+139 LSGLALEIQ
-148 RQYISQ
+148 RQYVSQ
-154 GRYGA
+154 GRYA
-159 QVDVKTNPQPR
+159 ALVDVKTEPRPR
-170 NRVELEIVIEEGEV
+170 NRVELNIEIEEGEV

-195 KSFSDED
+195 ETFSDND

-229 KGDLETLT
+229 KGDIESLT

-255 SITPDKKSVYI
+255 TITPDKKSVFI
-266 TLNIDEGKLYK
+266 TLNVKEGKPYK
-277 VDRINLTGDIP
+277 VNKIRLTGDIP
-288 VDADLLRSLV
+288 VDEEILKSLV
-298 LIKEGDIYSQF
+298 LINEGDIYSQF

-318 INILGNEGYSFAEVN
+318 TNILGNEGYSFAEVN
-333 GVPDINEETGNV
+333 GVPDVNPETGEV

-356 TYVRRI
+356 TYVNRI

-386 ASNALIENSK
+386 ASNVLIENSK

-408 ESESIPVAGIKDQ
+408 ESETIPVAGVNDQ
-421 VDVEFSVE
+421 IDVEFTVE

-446 LMLGVNYS
+446 LMLGLNYS

-464 VGLGINDSSWRKSY
+464 VSIGINDSAWRKSY

-484 PYFTIDGVSRGYSVF
+484 PYYSIDGVSRGYSVF
-499 YNESDYGQYNIASY
+499 YNESDYGQYNVASY

-534 GLNLRYENT
+534 GLNLRYEST
-543 SIDVGA
+543 SIDVGM

-559 SSEGTDFEAFKTQLV
+559 ASEGTEFEAIKTQVV

-585 PTSGQSQS
+585 PTAGQSQS
-593 FALELAIPGSS
+593 FAFEIAVPGSS

-619 IFGGRFILG
+619 IFGGKFILS
-628 LRGEIGVLEAYGDTN
+628 LRGEIGALEAYGDTN

-652 SGGITSVRGFK
+652 SGGITSVRGFR
-663 ANTLGPRATQSEFIL
+663 ANTLGPRAMQSQF
-678 DAEGNTVLDESGQA
+678 VLDENGEPLLNENGEPT
-692 IFNPYYG
+692 FNPYYG
-699 YSRNDE
+699 YGRDDE

-711 YLIEGGFDFIFRLPF
+711 YLVEGGFDFIFRLPF

-744 FAQDCGKGGSNENCS
+744 FAQDCGDKEININCS
-759 ELDVGE
+759 ELDLGE

-786 LATVGNEGP
+786 LATVGNQGP

>member
-1 MKEKKKILLKL
+1 MFRNKSFLSYF
-12 LCITLLLN
+12 
-20 LQILQPAFSDE
+20 FSLFFLVNINIQSLYSE
-31 DSWVVSD
+31 EEAWVVSD
-38 IRISGLQRVSAGS
+38 IRLSGLQRVSAGS

-58 SVGDKVDIRTLQNI
+58 TIGDEIDVYDLQI
-72 AKTLFKTGQFDDIQI
+72 VAKTLFKTGQFDDVQI
-87 GRDANILI
+87 GRDGNILI
-95 ISLVERPSIASINVE
+95 ISLVERPSISSIE
-110 GNKAIKTED
+110 IDGNKALKTED
-119 LLRGLE
+119 LMKGLE

-139 VSNLALEIH
+139 LSGLALEIQ

-159 QVDVKTNPQPR
+159 LVDVKTESKPR
-170 NRVELEIVIEEGEV
+170 NRVALEISVEEGEV

-195 KSFSDED
+195 KAFSDEE

-212 GWFSFLS
+212 GWFSFLN

-229 KGDLETLT
+229 KGDIESLT

-255 SITPDKKSVYI
+255 TITPDKKSVFI
-266 TLNIDEGKLYK
+266 TLNIKEGEPFK
-277 VDRINLTGDIP
+277 VEKISLTGDIP
-288 VDADLLRSLV
+288 LDEELLISLV
-298 LIKEGDIYSQF
+298 LIREGDTYSQF

-318 INILGNEGYSFAEVN
+318 TKILGNEGYSFAEVD
-333 GVPDINEETGNV
+333 GVPDVNRETGKV
-345 DLTFYVDPQQR
+345 DLTFYIDPQQR

-362 IFKGNKRTHDVVLRR
+362 NFKGNRRTHDVVLRR

-386 ASNALIENSK
+386 ASNVLIENSK

-408 ESESIPVAGIKDQ
+408 ESETIPVPGVNDQ
-421 VDVEFSVE
+421 IDVDFTVE

-446 LMLGVNYS
+446 LMLGLNYS

-464 VGLGINDSSWRKSY
+464 VSIGINDSTWRKSY

-484 PYFTIDGVSRGYSVF
+484 PYYSIDGVSRGYNFS

-513 TSDSYGTGIQ
+513 TSDAYGGGIQ

-543 SIDVGA
+543 SIDVGT
-549 MSASQILSFT
+549 MSASQILDFT
-559 SSEGTDFEAFKTQLV
+559 SSEGTEFDAFKTQVV
-574 WSRITLNRGIF
+574 WSRVTLNRGIF
-585 PTSGQSQS
+585 PTAGQSQS
-593 FALELAIPGSS
+593 FAFELAVPGSS
-604 ITYGRATYRHRYYRP
+604 ITYGRATYRQRYYRP
-619 IFGGRFILG
+619 IFSGKFILG

-652 SGGITSVRGFK
+652 AGGITSVRGFR
-663 ANTLGPRATQSEFIL
+663 ANTLGPRATQSEYIL
-678 DAEGNTVLDESGQA
+678 DADGTPVLDDNGQM
-692 IFNPYYG
+692 ILNPYYG
-699 YSRNDE
+699 YGRNDE

-711 YLIEGGFDFIFRLPF
+711 YLVEGGFDFIFRLPF

-738 IDTGNV
+738 IDAGNV
-744 FAQDCGKGGSNENCS
+744 FAQDCGDEEININCS
-759 ELDVGE
+759 ELDLKE
-765 LRYSYGL
+765 LRYSFGL

-786 LATVGNEGP
+786 IATVGNQGP